1 MGLEEI
7 PPHAGLSVA
16 PSRVGKGSTTM
27 SAYSRTGTSTDP
39 SAPPDIETMRA
50 STERALTQAPDVEDL
65 DTLATTLRGHMH
77 VLIPAVEELAARRN
91 DVGGISARAC
101 IGEAR
106 GKLRIG
112 NGEIPAIQV
121 SLVQKL
127 ARSVDA
133 LCRHYENLG
142 GKQ

>member
-1 MGLEEI
+1 
-7 PPHAGLSVA
+7 
-16 PSRVGKGSTTM
+16 M
-27 SAYSRTGTSTDP
+27 SAYSRTGTSTSTDP

-50 STERALTQAPDVEDL
+50 STARALTEAPDAEDL
-65 DTLATTLRGHMH
+65 NLLASTLRGHMH
-77 VLIPAVEELAARRN
+77 VLIPEVEALAAPRH
-91 DVGGISARAC
+91 DVAAISARAC

-127 ARSVDA
+127 ARSIDA
-133 LCRHYENLG
+133 LCRHYVTLG